1 MDSRLPS
8 LILDFDSTVISVE
21 GADELFARSLAGAP
35 DLDRFRRI

>member
-21 GADELFARSLAGAP
+21 GADGVLTSIL
-35 DLDRFRRI
+35 DLPTLD